1 MRTHPLTAA
10 AAILVAAAVLVLH
23 SSAPAW
29 AQAKSPTVVELF
41 TSQGCSSCPP
51 ADAYLGELAQRDD
64 VLALSLHV
72 DYWDYLGWKDSLASP
87 LTTERQR
94 AYGRELGKSY
104 VYTPQIVID
113 GAAEVVGSRR
123 RSVERAIARAAQDQ
137 SSSVAVSLRQ
147 AGDDRLVIRIG
158 AGEARDAVVW
168 LVLYDRRHEIAIGRG
183 ENGGRKL
190 TYHNVVRDIT
200 RIGTWT
206 GKPVEIALAADAL
219 RQGGRSG
226 CAVLVQE
233 NGHGA
238 IIGAARLALDGG

>member
-1 MRTHPLTAA
+1 MRAPPLTAV

-23 SSAPAW
+23 SSAPGW
-29 AQAKSPTVVELF
+29 AQAKSATVVELF
-41 TSQGCSSCPP
+41 TSQGCASCPP

-64 VLALSLHV
+64 VLALSLHI
-72 DYWDYLGWKDSLASP
+72 DYWDYLGWKDSFATP
-87 LTTERQR
+87 LTTARQR
-94 AYGRELGKSY
+94 AYGRELGKRY

-123 RSVERAIARAAQDQ
+123 RSVERAIERAAQDQ
-137 SSSVAVSLRQ
+137 SNSVPVSLSD

-158 AGEARDAVVW
+158 VGEARDAVVW
-168 LVLYDRRHEIAIGRG
+168 LVLYDRRHEVAIGRG

-190 TYHNVVRDIT
+190 AYYNVVRDIT

-219 RQGGRSG
+219 RRGGRSA

-238 IIGAARLALDGG
+238 IIGAARMALDGG